1 MRVPL
6 LGGAYEG
13 ISTDTSA
20 QESINFFFE
29 KPAPGE
35 QHQGALLPVHGAS
48 LFVTCPN
55 NGVIRAEL
63 YNPVDNL
70 LYVISN
76 NVLYEITNLGNIT
89 SRGTLNSSSG
99 PARMVINSFTNE
111 ILIVDGINGYI
122 FDTVS
127 NTFTVI
133 SDPNFPSTGP
143 SNAAYIDGYFIVEDP
158 NAIGRFR
165 WSDLNDGLSWPDVNF
180 ATAESLDSPLA
191 QIIVDKRVIYLL
203 GTNRGELWYSSG
215 DDQTFTRFEF
225 IEAGS
230 LLARTEGSISIQRFD
245 NSVAWISRNRR
256 GQLQAVKAGAQYQP
270 EVISTPEISRKW
282 QELGTSAAHITYAYQ
297 IDGHEF
303 FVVTF
308 TGSGN
313 GLTYAYDAETGIWH
327 QRSGPFVSGLPTRE
341 ITNAHAFCERWEAG
355 GELGAHIVGDY
366 QANGRLYVLRRD
378 LYTWNDT
385 AMRRRATGQQL
396 AADNESRLRFSEVQV
411 DLHEG
416 IATGVLD
423 LSWSNDGGNAWS
435 NPRSLDI
442 NKPRVI
448 ARKVGT
454 GRRWIFRVET
464 ETTGKIII
472 KGIWGRIY
480 REPFAGRSY
489 AG

>member
-20 QESINFFFE
+20 QESINFYYE

-35 QHQGALLPVHGAS
+35 THQGALLPLHGAS
-48 LFVTCPN
+48 LFATCPN
-55 NGVIRAEL
+55 AASIRATL
-63 YNPVDNL
+63 YNPVDDL
-70 LYVISN
+70 LYVVSGDTF
-76 NVLYEITNLGNIT
+76 YEVTNLGSIT
-89 SRGTLNSSSG
+89 SRGTLDSSAG

-111 ILIVDGINGYI
+111 ILIVDGTSGYI

-127 NTFTVI
+127 NSFTKI
-133 SDPNFPSTGP
+133 THPNFPSGP
-143 SNAAYIDGYFIVEDP
+143 ANAAYIDGYFIVEDP

-165 WSDLNDGLSWPDVNF
+165 WSDLNDGLEWPDLNF

-191 QIIVDKRVIYLL
+191 QIIVDKRIIYLL

-215 DDQTFTRFEF
+215 DDATFTRFEF
-225 IEAGS
+225 LEAGS
-230 LLARTEGSISIQRFD
+230 LLARTEGTISIQRFD

-256 GQLQAVKAGAQYQP
+256 GQLQAVRAGTQYQP
-270 EVISTPEISRKW
+270 EVFSTPEVSRKW

-313 GLTYAYDAETGIWH
+313 GLTYAYDAATGIWH
-327 QRSGPFVSGLPTRE
+327 QRSGPFSSNNPTRE
-341 ITNAHAFCERWEAG
+341 IVNAHAFCERWEIS

-378 LYTWNDT
+378 LYTWNST

-411 DLHEG
+411 DIHEG
-416 IATGVLD
+416 IATGTLN
-423 LSWSNDGGNAWS
+423 LSWSNDGGNSYSTPRVLDIS
-435 NPRSLDI
+435 NPR
-442 NKPRVI
+442 VV
-448 ARKVGT
+448 ARKIGT

-464 ETTGKIII
+464 ETTGKIIV
-472 KGIWGRIY
+472 KGLWGRIY
-480 REPFAGRSY
+480 REPFAGSSY
-489 AG
+489 R